1 MKLITQITLA
11 SVLGFALVGCGASG
25 TKANLVDNFA
35 DDFETFKKQA
45 AECEKVVFMSSRG
58 GFERHPYHKE
68 LVQSYVDELQKL
80 ETQARA
86 QGVSQSLK
94 DKVDSIFDKMK
105 EYRLDEMEEKKYS
118 NTCFKLDNLYK
129 MLQNQQEYDIY
140 KERLNAKVVT
150 FYFGSK
156 EYQELKKE
164 LNIRAKKEEN
174 SKK

>member
-1 MKLITQITLA
+1 MF
-11 SVLGFALVGCGASG
+11 LGFALVSCGSSG
-25 TKANLVDNFA
+25 TKADLVDKFS

-45 AECEKVVFMSSRG
+45 AECEKVVFMSNRG
-58 GFERHPYHKE
+58 SFERYPYHKE
-68 LVQSYVDELQKL
+68 LAQSYVDELQKL

-94 DKVDSIFDKMK
+94 DKADSIFNKME

-140 KERLNAKVVT
+140 KERLNGESGNNL
-150 FYFGSK
+150 FW
-156 EYQELKKE
+156 L
-164 LNIRAKKEEN
+164 
-174 SKK
+174 

>member
-1 MKLITQITLA
+1 MHLTQWR
-11 SVLGFALVGCGASG
+11 
-25 TKANLVDNFA
+25 KAKCVI
-35 DDFETFKKQA
+35 
-45 AECEKVVFMSSRG
+45 
-58 GFERHPYHKE
+58 
-68 LVQSYVDELQKL
+68 
-80 ETQARA
+80 ARK
-86 QGVSQSLK
+86 K
-94 DKVDSIFDKMK
+94 DKADSIFDKMK
-105 EYRLDEMEEKKYS
+105 EYKLDEIEKKKYS

-129 MLQNQQEYDIY
+129 MLQHQQEYDIY